1 MAYFS
6 VSLFVFSVQA
16 CLQAVEAMC
25 SCSGEVNVDSLM
37 LLCNHSD
44 GTHGRLNSQ
53 VMTYLRPMR
62 NDPVVPLLTFAD
74 ADIQSLDELFA
85 EAETE
90 DTPEATAR
98 LLQAVLVAQV
108 EPTFH
113 KINVHA
119 AMTPAEVKDLF
130 EPVFSQALLLQEAHK
145 KKLQRMQVEES
156 VAKSLRRSSGSAPKR
171 SVLATLA
178 ATAAVA
184 TSIAPVVPAAA
195 SRHEEAPFVTVSS

>member
-1 MAYFS
+1 
-6 VSLFVFSVQA
+6 
-16 CLQAVEAMC
+16 MC

-44 GTHGRLNSQ
+44 GTHGRLNPQ

-156 VAKSLRRSSGSAPKR
+156 VTKSMRRSGSASRR
-171 SVLATLA
+171 SVRATLA

-184 TSIAPVVPAAA
+184 TSIAPVAPAAA